1 MIELPCEG
9 LRVFVS
15 ATPAEAERAVAREIT
30 ELLTRAPEAVL
41 GLATGSSP
49 TGVYQELARLVA
61 SRRLSFARASS
72 FNLDEYLDLDA
83 DHPQSFRRW
92 MREHLFERIDLPRK
106 RARFPVQDARGD
118 SSAAACARFEGE
130 LLAAG
135 GVDLQLLGI
144 GRNGHVGFNE
154 PGSARST
161 RTREVELHP
170 WTRED
175 AARAFGALEL
185 VPTRALSMGVETIL
199 DARAIR
205 VLAFGERKAEI
216 VRAALEGPIGPECPA
231 TYLRGHRDVRVHLD
245 LASAGLLASARA
257 VGLDA

>member
-1 MIELPCEG
+1 MIELPAEG

-15 ATPAEAERAVAREIT
+15 ATRAEGEHAVALEIA
-30 ELLTRAPEAVL
+30 ELLARTPESVL
-41 GLATGSSP
+41 GLATGTSP
-49 TGVYQELARLVA
+49 IGVYRELARLVA
-61 SRRLSFARASS
+61 ARKLSFARASS
-72 FNLDEYLDLDA
+72 FNLDEYLELEA

-92 MREHLFERIDLPRK
+92 MREHLFERIDLPSE
-106 RARFPVQDARGD
+106 RARFPASNTPGEPHD
-118 SSAAACARFEGE
+118 AACARFEAS
-130 LLAAG
+130 LRAAG
-135 GVDLQLLGI
+135 GIDLQLLGI
-144 GRNGHVGFNE
+144 GRNGHIGFNE
-154 PGSARST
+154 PGSARAT

-175 AARAFGALEL
+175 AAAAFGGLEH
-185 VPTRALSMGVETIL
+185 VPARALSMGVATIL

-216 VRAALEGPIGPECPA
+216 VRKALEGPIGPECPA
-231 TYLRGHRDVRVHLD
+231 SFLRGHRDVRVHLD

>member
-1 MIELPCEG
+1 MIELPAEG
-9 LRVFVS
+9 VRVFVS
-15 ATPAEAERAVAREIT
+15 ATRVEAERAVAREIT
-30 ELLTRAPEAVL
+30 ELLARAPEAVL
-41 GLATGSSP
+41 GLATGTSP
-49 TGVYQELARLVA
+49 IGVYQELARLVA
-61 SRRLSFARASS
+61 SRRLSFTRASS
-72 FNLDEYLDLDA
+72 FNLDEYVGLDA

-92 MREHLFERIDLPRK
+92 MREHLFERIDLQRE
-106 RARFPVQDARGD
+106 RARFPAPRALDEPNE
-118 SSAAACARFEGE
+118 AACARFEAE
-130 LLAAG
+130 LRAAG

-144 GRNGHVGFNE
+144 GRNGHIGFNE
-154 PGSARST
+154 PGSAPTT

-170 WTRED
+170 WTRDD
-175 AARAFGALEL
+175 AASAFGGLEH
-185 VPTRALSMGVETIL
+185 VPVRALSMGVATIL

-231 TYLRGHRDVRVHLD
+231 SFLRGHRDVRVHLD